1 VHGAGRIGLVL
12 HPGRDCS
19 GAAGQVAAWTT
30 THGVDL
36 IAGAADVARLQL
48 HGVRPVD
55 VAELADSCDG
65 LIALGGDGTLLGAMR
80 LVHGK
85 PVPVLGVNFGRLGFL
100 AEVEARE
107 LEAALTSMAE
117 GRSTIES
124 RSCLVVRGPGWETV
138 AFNDV
143 VLARVPGHGVV
154 EATLSVAGRRY
165 GRYRCDSLILST
177 PMGSTAYNY
186 AAGGPVMSPGA
197 EGILVTPSAPMAG
210 ISRTVVVGPAEPLR
224 LELTGG
230 RPALELDGIAG
241 RQVAAGDV
249 LDVTVQ
255 RDAGLLVRIDDSRAA
270 ERSRVKL
277 SLLDLPVLPE
287 ELVELVPEGLRRQQP
302 GGASEHG

>member
-1 VHGAGRIGLVL
+1 VHTAGRIGLVL

-19 GAAGQVAAWTT
+19 GAARQVAAWTT
-30 THGVDL
+30 AHGVDL
-36 IAGAADVARLQL
+36 VAARADVTRLQL
-48 HGVRPVD
+48 DGVRPVD
-55 VAELADSCDG
+55 VAELAGGCDG

-80 LVHGK
+80 LVHAR
-85 PVPVLGVNFGRLGFL
+85 PVPILGVNFGRLGFL

-107 LEAALTSMAE
+107 LDAALTSMAE
-117 GRSTIES
+117 GRSTLEQ

-143 VLARVPGHGVV
+143 VLARVPGQGVV
-154 EATLSVAGRRY
+154 EATLAVAGRRY

-197 EGILVTPSAPMAG
+197 DGILVTPSAPMTG
-210 ISRTVVVGPAEPLR
+210 IARSVVVGPAEPLR

-230 RPALELDGIAG
+230 RPALELDGLVG
-241 RQVAAGDV
+241 RQLAAGDV
-249 LDVTVQ
+249 IDVTV
-255 RDAGLLVRIDDSRAA
+255 RPEAGLLVRIDDSRAVD
-270 ERSRVKL
+270 RSRLKL

-287 ELVELVPEGLRRQQP
+287 ELVELVPDELRRSQP
-302 GGASEHG
+302 GGASGHG

>member
-1 VHGAGRIGLVL
+1 VRSGGRIGLVL

-36 IAGAADVARLQL
+36 VAGAADVDRLQL
-48 HGVRPVD
+48 RGVRPVD
-55 VAELADSCDG
+55 VGELAGSCDG

-80 LVHGK
+80 LVHAD
-85 PVPVLGVNFGRLGFL
+85 PVPILGVNFGRLGFL

-107 LEAALTSMAE
+107 LDAALTSMAE

-124 RSCLVVRGPGWETV
+124 RSCLLVRGPGWETV

-143 VLARVPGHGVV
+143 VLARVPGQGVV

-197 EGILVTPSAPMAG
+197 EGILVTPAAPMTG
-210 ISRTVVVGPAEPLR
+210 IARTVLVGPAEPLQ

-230 RPALELDGIAG
+230 RPALELDGVVSG
-241 RQVAAGDV
+241 HCGTGDV
-249 LDVTVQ
+249 LDVTV
-255 RDAGLLVRIDDSRAA
+255 RREAGLLVRIDDSRAA
-270 ERSRVKL
+270 ERSRLKL

-287 ELVELVPEGLRRQQP
+287 ELVELVPEELRRQQP
-302 GGASEHG
+302 GGASRHG